1 MAKHWTT
8 IRVGSISILVVTSGI
23 CGAGL
28 LAFARAAELSRAISA
43 GPVTSVAQRG
53 AQGGRG
59 NQPAPAGRGNA
70 PIDAPFDPTGYW
82 VSIVSDEWRYRM
94 LTPPKGNVDYV
105 PINAEGRRVAG
116 EWDPAK
122 DEAAGE
128 ACRGY
133 GAGGIMRLPGR
144 LHITWQD
151 PNTLKMDIDNGTQT
165 RLFHFGDSQPSSN
178 EPPSWQGY
186 SVAEWELPGGR
197 GPASPGAGQLKAV
210 TTHLRPGYLRKN
222 GVPYSGAAVLTEYLV
237 VLTDDDGLQYL
248 AVTTMLEDPA
258 YLLQPWVRTS
268 QFRKQ
273 PDAKGWN
280 PTLCSA
286 R

>member
-1 MAKHWTT
+1 
-8 IRVGSISILVVTSGI
+8 
-23 CGAGL
+23 
-28 LAFARAAELSRAISA
+28 
-43 GPVTSVAQRG
+43 
-53 AQGGRG
+53 
-59 NQPAPAGRGNA
+59 
-70 PIDAPFDPTGYW
+70 
-82 VSIVSDEWRYRM
+82 
-94 LTPPKGNVDYV
+94 
-105 PINAEGRRVAG
+105 
-116 EWDPAK
+116 
-122 DEAAGE
+122 
-128 ACRGY
+128 
-133 GAGGIMRLPGR
+133 
-144 LHITWQD
+144 
-151 PNTLKMDIDNGTQT
+151 
-165 RLFHFGDSQPSSN
+165 
-178 EPPSWQGY
+178 
-186 SVAEWELPGGR
+186 
-197 GPASPGAGQLKAV
+197 LKAV